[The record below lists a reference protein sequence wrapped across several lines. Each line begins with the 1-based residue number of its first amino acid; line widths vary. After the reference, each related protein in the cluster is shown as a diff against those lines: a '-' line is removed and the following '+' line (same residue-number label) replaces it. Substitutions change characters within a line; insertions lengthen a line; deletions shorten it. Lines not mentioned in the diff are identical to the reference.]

1 LVAVEQTLA
10 RHRVAHGLE
19 HHLQEQA
26 LELLCGGALSLR
38 IVTLDLGLE
47 GGQGIDVEDG
57 RDRRGGAHDGSEH
70 ADRRR
75 SAIGR
80 ENRQKLPSS
89 DKAAQITSSSA
100 RRAPEAFIA
109 WRMAIK
115 SCGLAPSAFSA
126 LTISA
131 RLALLR
137 MFCMALSS
145 WLISIWALV
154 TGAVWPPAKALGWL
168 MALLAFTD
176 TDRLPCATAQFS
188 SCTAWFMTTEPV
200 RLLTMTLA
208 AICTGRISRFS
219 RRPMK
224 ATRSSLAVGARTRTM
239 RPSTAAAAP
248 GETRLMASTTRWAV
262 PKSVALSSKWTKSPW
277 PSRVG

>member
-1 LVAVEQTLA
+1 GLEQLLAGAGVEPPQRFSVQGKARIVRVEGQALLEDAWRLVLERQLPFYHRGQPGRALARHDQGQLLGEQAFVHAALVVVEQALA

-19 HHLQEQA
+19 HHLQEQT
-26 LELLCGGALSLR
+26 LELLCGGAQSLR

-70 ADRRR
+70 ADRLR

-89 DKAAQITSSSA
+89 DKAAQITSSSP

-109 WRMAIK
+109 WRMAIR

-145 WLISIWALV
+145 WLISIWVLV
-154 TGAVWPPAKALGWL
+154 TGAGWPP
-168 MALLAFTD
+168 
-176 TDRLPCATAQFS
+176 
-188 SCTAWFMTTEPV
+188 
-200 RLLTMTLA
+200 
-208 AICTGRISRFS
+208 
-219 RRPMK
+219 
-224 ATRSSLAVGARTRTM
+224 
-239 RPSTAAAAP
+239 
-248 GETRLMASTTRWAV
+248 
-262 PKSVALSSKWTKSPW
+262 
-277 PSRVG
+277 